1 MRQTNWACRGI
12 LPLALSVL
20 VAAGCAKSDNAGTD
34 STGGAAP
41 ATSTAA
47 TPAGSDT
54 GMAGMDHSTM
64 AGMNRAP
71 AKDGDHDFLR
81 MMSDHHEGMIRM
93 ATDAMT
99 KGSTPTVQGD
109 AHKMHTKQAADQKKM
124 VGMVQSMYG
133 ETITP
138 MVMPSNQAMITA
150 LQGKSGTEYDRTF
163 YQNVIAHH
171 REGIKMTD
179 DMMSKLTRND
189 VRQMAQT
196 MKSEQ
201 QKEITEIERK
211 MK

>member
-1 MRQTNWACRGI
+1 MRQTIMARRNTY
-12 LPLALSVL
+12 LLALSVL
-20 VAAGCAKSDNAGTD
+20 VAAGCAKSDTATVDSAAGT
-34 STGGAAP
+34 AP
-41 ATSTAA
+41 APAAGATAA
-47 TPAGSDT
+47 DS

-71 AKDGDHDFLR
+71 AKDGDHEFLR

-93 ATDAMT
+93 ATDAMA

-124 VGMVQSMYG
+124 VGMVQSAYG
-133 ETITP
+133 ETVTP
-138 MVMPSNQAMITA
+138 MVMPSNQAMIAA
-150 LQGKSGTEYDRTF
+150 LQGKTGAEYDRAF

-179 DMMSKLTRND
+179 DLMSKLAKND